1 MNAWVRRVLP
11 TLALAAGLATIAGI
25 SYAEDTTAGNSGVGN
40 GNQVQAPVQAPVNI
54 CGNAIGIL
62 GHAEANCAAEAG
74 PADPGA
80 QPSDYSP
87 NPYPSSSYPPGYTPS
102 PYPSTSV
109 STSVSASPSAS
120 PSGST
125 SVSASPSGSAFPST
139 AVSGVSS
146 APSES
151 LPVTGSS
158 LGWLLMGAAGLLIAG
173 LTLIVAARRRV
184 RRITVG

>member
-80 QPSDYSP
+80 QPSGYSP
-87 NPYPSSSYPPGYTPS
+87 NPYPSSSYQPGYTPS

-109 STSVSASPSAS
+109 STSVSAT
-120 PSGST
+120 PSG
-125 SVSASPSGSAFPST
+125 SASPSGSAFPST
-139 AVSGVSS
+139 AVSGMSS

-173 LTLIVAARRRV
+173 LTLIVATRRRV